1 VDAFEVTAIADGER
15 LVSDPSQAD
24 HCTGSTT
31 CSLEVGKFADFNVIS
46 VPTPV
51 FDPAATVV
59 FACST
64 MNLDAVYVGGEK
76 LVDHAVLTR
85 SDMAKAA
92 SEVETRVG
100 RIRALAGK

>member
-1 VDAFEVTAIADGER
+1 MQPIEILGLHTMGSAEVMGVADKIG
-15 LVSDPSQAD
+15 
-24 HCTGSTT
+24 
-31 CSLEVGKFADFNVIS
+31 SLEVGKLADFNVIS

-59 FACST
+59 FACNT